1 MKFIV
6 DRMLGRLATWLRI
19 LGFDTLGA
27 NSFNGFT
34 NSEEDTYLLKI
45 AETDDRVLMTRDAE
59 LYLRAQNRGL
69 KSLMVIQ
76 ANVIDQ
82 LKQVR
87 DAFRIKID
95 MRTAVL
101 RCSECNEELQVAN
114 VDEVRRSKEMQKLK
128 ERGVKTEEFLTRYDE
143 YYKCK
148 DCSKIYW
155 KGGHWENILR
165 SIEQLTETSKN
176 RENF

>member
-1 MKFIV
+1 MKFVV
-6 DRMLGRLATWLRI
+6 DRMLGRLTTWLRI

-45 AETDDRVLMTRDAE
+45 AEMDDRVLITRDAE
-59 LYLRAQNRGL
+59 LYFRAQNRGL
-69 KSLMVIQ
+69 KSLMMMQ
-76 ANVIDQ
+76 GDVIDQ

-87 DAFRIKID
+87 DTFRIKID
-95 MRTAVL
+95 TQTAIL
-101 RCSECNEELQVAN
+101 RCSECNEELLVAN
-114 VDEVRRSKEMQKLK
+114 VNEVRLSKEMQKLK
-128 ERGVKTEEFLTRYDE
+128 ERGVKTEEFLKRYDE

-165 SIEQLTETSKN
+165 GIEQLTETSEN
-176 RENF
+176 RENL

>member
-1 MKFIV
+1 MKFVV
-6 DRMLGRLATWLRI
+6 DRMLGRLAAWLRI
-19 LGFDTLGA
+19 LGFDTIGA

-34 NSEEDTYLLKI
+34 NSEEDTYMLKI
-45 AETDDRVLMTRDAE
+45 AETDDRVLITRDAE

-76 ANVIDQ
+76 GNVIDQ

-87 DAFRIKID
+87 DTFGIKID
-95 MRTAVL
+95 AQTVVL

-128 ERGVKTEEFLTRYDE
+128 ERGVRMDEFLKRYDE
-143 YYKCK
+143 YYKCN

-165 SIEQLTETSKN
+165 GIEQLTETSKN
-176 RENF
+176 RKNS